1 MGEGEQKEK
10 RGKEAGREEEKE
22 QSHRDAGRAQDGW
35 EHVEHKLP
43 ALQQQGLEDGLWRS
57 PDICLQVRTTAPPR
71 ADSRQTVSLRTGL

>member
-1 MGEGEQKEK
+1 MGEREQKEK
-10 RGKEAGREEEKE
+10 RGKQGEKRRKSRVTEMQGGHRE
-22 QSHRDAGRAQDGW
+22 GW

-71 ADSRQTVSLRTGL
+71 ADSRQTASLRTGL